1 MVIFSLLLKFAWENL
16 QAPLF
21 DGMAAAPH
29 WPAVKF
35 CGMATLGDA
44 AIVLFAFWSVAAAAR
59 DRRWILSPSPWQV
72 TGFVTL
78 GLVVTAVVERL
89 ATGPMERWAYAPAMP
104 VLPWLGL
111 GLAPM
116 LQWLVVPPLVL
127 WFSRRHIAAPP

>member
-1 MVIFSLLLKFAWENL
+1 
-16 QAPLF
+16 
-21 DGMAAAPH
+21 
-29 WPAVKF
+29 
-35 CGMATLGDA
+35 MATLGDA
-44 AIVLFAFWSVAAAAR
+44 AIMLFAFCSVAAAAR

-72 TGFVTL
+72 TGFVAL

-89 ATGPMERWAYAPAMP
+89 ATGPMERWAYAPAIP

-111 GLAPM
+111 GLAPI